1 MWERDAGILWSG
13 CWFASGQLCLVGSL
27 DASEVTQRVSHLT
40 IDYSTPTWIPGSCC
54 KTTQL
59 VQLSRKVAVRL
70 RLIEQISYQVFG

>member
-1 MWERDAGILWSG
+1 MPASFGVAAGLLRG
-13 CWFASGQLCLVGSL
+13 NFALSARSLAL